1 MPSVGIKVGRRLHKR
16 SVPLCSVLEKQ
27 SGDASLGAPIRRPG
41 NVRRSKRTSWDPDRP
56 FIIRYWLPFSVYAL
70 LSIVAAAAVCG
81 VIVLGTGIGIDDVD
95 PAHKILELTGQ
106 DIDPETTAIEK
117 SLLKTERIDGP
128 LAEALWS
135 DARRQLS
142 GEALKEVQRALFE
155 RHVSPAAEPLLKQ
168 IAADFAAGKA
178 AAYTIW
184 VVEDESQRGNNVD
197 LRLNGFPLGRFP
209 IEQNRYAIIVV
220 ERTGRSAQLEITGG
234 STTYTGAVF
243 RAETASSEAVT
254 RHLHTGQSD
263 TWQLVV
269 R

>member
-1 MPSVGIKVGRRLHKR
+1 MPSVGIKIGRRLRKR
-16 SVPLCSVLEKQ
+16 SVPLCSVLEQQ

-41 NVRRSKRTSWDPDRP
+41 NVRRSKRASWDPDRP
-56 FIIRYWLPFSVYAL
+56 FIVRYRLRFSVYAL
-70 LSIVAAAAVCG
+70 LGIVAAAVVVG
-81 VIVLGTGIGIDDVD
+81 VIILAADIGIDDVD

-117 SLLKTERIDGP
+117 SLLKTNQIDGP

-142 GEALKEVQRALFE
+142 GDTLKEAQRALIE
-155 RHVSPAAEPLLKQ
+155 GHVSPAVEPLIKQ
-168 IAADFAAGKA
+168 IAADFTAGKA

-184 VVEDESQRGNNVD
+184 VAEDESQRGNTVD

-209 IEQNRYAIIVV
+209 IEQNRYAITVV
-220 ERTGRSAQLEITGG
+220 ERTGRALQLEITGVSG
-234 STTYTGAVF
+234 SYGGAVF
-243 RAETASSEAVT
+243 RAETATSEAET
-254 RHLHTGQSD
+254 RHLHTGKSD

-269 R
+269 K